1 MNWQEVEHAGLGCSP
16 VALDLIA
23 PDRLPLVFAWPEAEL
38 PETRD
43 YMAAL
48 SAQGV
53 ECRIES
59 PPDSAASG
67 ERLRELRGGV
77 RCPVI
82 GIWGRGTG
90 ATTLVW
96 QLARHWQEAGRRA
109 GALDLNVRRPGLFQ
123 VAGLS
128 GRPAALGRAIVPR
141 AKDGVRLLSLAAFL
155 PAERPLVARGPDL
168 ERMCTTFRDDAL
180 WAGLDVLL
188 VDLPDLPEV
197 AAMQSA
203 LFSVAQTVRLLG
215 PLEVGGED
223 AAERGDVLL
232 RLGTDLPLDQE
243 LAAGHPPGVAYR
255 QALDSLSTRLSQS
268 LRPV

>member
-1 MNWQEVEHAGLGCSP
+1 
-16 VALDLIA
+16 
-23 PDRLPLVFAWPEAEL
+23 
-38 PETRD
+38 
-43 YMAAL
+43 MAAL
-48 SAQGV
+48 ASRGID
-53 ECRIES
+53 CRIE
-59 PPDSAASG
+59 PPPAPAALG

-90 ATTLVW
+90 ATTLAW

-109 GALDLNVRRPGLFQ
+109 GVLDLNVRCPGLFQ

-128 GRPAALGRAIVPR
+128 GRPATLGRAIVPR

-155 PAERPLVARGPDL
+155 PGERPLVARGPDL

-215 PLEVGGED
+215 PVEVAGAG
-223 AAERGDVLL
+223 AAERGQVVL
-232 RLGTDLPLDQE
+232 RLGADLPLDGQ
-243 LAAGHPPGVAYR
+243 LAMGHPPGVAYR
-255 QALDSLSTRLSQS
+255 QALDSLGMRLSQS
-268 LRPV
+268 LRPA